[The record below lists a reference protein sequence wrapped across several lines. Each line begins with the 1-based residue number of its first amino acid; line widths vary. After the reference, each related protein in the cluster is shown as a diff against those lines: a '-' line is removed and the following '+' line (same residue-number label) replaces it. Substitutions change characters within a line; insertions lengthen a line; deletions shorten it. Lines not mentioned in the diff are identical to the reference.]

1 MTYASAQSAQRAQRI
16 LRTAGAASLLLF
28 PLMLIVAFA
37 MHYTSVGEFFE
48 INLSYVQVPVDRT
61 IAMFMGDNAGRMYVW
76 PHLFGYFSVP
86 MMIAASLT
94 LGYVLF
100 ERAPW
105 FALIGSALTVIG
117 AIFLG
122 GVFAAWLSFAA
133 LGNLPADQT
142 GAAVAALTVLTEMKG
157 PLAMTTYLSVFTFL
171 GFMVLAVGLFRARI
185 VPRWSPV
192 SLFLGN
198 VMIMAFMDIDNLML
212 AGAVL
217 MLAGLAP
224 LSRSLLLGSDRSV
237 EAPGVPAP
245 QPG

>member
-1 MTYASAQSAQRAQRI
+1 MTYASAQSAQRI

-48 INLSYVQVPVDRT
+48 IKLSYDQLPIEHTVAT
-61 IAMFMGDNAGRMYVW
+61 FMGDSAGRMYVW
-76 PHLFGYFSVP
+76 PHLIGYFSVP

-117 AIFLG
+117 GIFLG

-171 GFMVLAVGLFRARI
+171 GFMVLAVGLYRTRI
-185 VPRWSPV
+185 VPRWSPAA
-192 SLFLGN
+192 LFLGN
-198 VMIMAFMDIDNLML
+198 VMIMSFMDIDNLML

-224 LSRSLLLGSDRSV
+224 VSRSLLFGSDRSA

-245 QPG
+245 QPS

>member
-1 MTYASAQSAQRAQRI
+1 MTHDHVKNVMKA
-16 LRTAGAASLLLF
+16 TGAASFVLY

-48 INLSYVQVPVDRT
+48 ISLRYEQLP
-61 IAMFMGDNAGRMYVW
+61 IAYTVATFMGSDANRMYVW
-76 PHLFGYFSVP
+76 PHFIGYFSVP
-86 MMIAASLT
+86 VMVAASLT
-94 LGYVLF
+94 LAYVLF

-105 FALIGSALTVIG
+105 FALIGSALTVTG
-117 AIFLG
+117 GLFLS

-142 GAAVAALTVLTEMKG
+142 AAAVAALTVLTEMQG
-157 PLAMTTYLSVFTFL
+157 ALAVSTYLSVLVFL
-171 GFMVLAVGLFRARI
+171 GLMVSAVGLYRARI
-185 VPRWSPV
+185 VPTWSPAT
-192 SLFLGN
+192 LFLGN

-212 AGAVL
+212 VGAVL

-224 LSRSLLLGSDRSV
+224 VGRWLLFGSDRA
-237 EAPGVPAP
+237 ETPGIPAP

>member
-1 MTYASAQSAQRAQRI
+1 
-16 LRTAGAASLLLF
+16 
-28 PLMLIVAFA
+28 MLIVAFA

-100 ERAPW
+100 DRAPW
-105 FALIGSALTVIG
+105 FALIGSALTVTG

-142 GAAVAALTVLTEMKG
+142 GVAVAALTVLTEMKG
-157 PLAMTTYLSVFTFL
+157 PLAMTTYLAVLTFL
-171 GFMVLAVGLFRARI
+171 GLMVSAVGLYRTRI

-198 VMIMAFMDIDNLML
+198 LMIMAFMDIDNLML

-224 LSRSLLLGSDRSV
+224 LSRSLLFGSDRSV